1 MYNFIYTYNK
11 HSSQAKYIL
20 LENFYRKG
28 LSDSLARVTPFTS
41 FQVCQLKTISRST
54 RKCCLITHLSDS
66 RRRNE

>member
-28 LSDSLARVTPFTS
+28 LSDSLA
-41 FQVCQLKTISRST
+41 
-54 RKCCLITHLSDS
+54 
-66 RRRNE
+66 